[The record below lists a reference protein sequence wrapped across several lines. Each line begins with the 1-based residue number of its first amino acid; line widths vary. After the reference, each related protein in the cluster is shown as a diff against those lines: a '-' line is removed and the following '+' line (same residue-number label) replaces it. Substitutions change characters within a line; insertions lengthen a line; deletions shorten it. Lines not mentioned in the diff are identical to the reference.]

1 MKKNN
6 YFILLNSSMHK
17 KDEIKTFPECFQLE
31 NSDIELKT
39 TLKAKKTTLANNKN
53 FSDNAFYPE
62 CIFTDEDKNIL
73 FYESDSKSSYKERKN
88 HSLNKKSLYR
98 SYDCEIPNRKN
109 SSKTNY
115 VTEQFSYNYMNNEEN
130 IKKENNKRIN
140 KNNTFIN
147 GRIPSDTFLNH
158 RNNNQFPKRTIKTYQ
173 NKFDVE
179 KSDNFNVLSYKQGD
193 YDSDY
198 IKTDTKS
205 KFGKILKKEEV
216 KDIFYP
222 NKRAQ
227 TPLSLPLYNNSSYTK
242 KQLLSHQTPTLKF
255 QSYFESYTNPK
266 QERNKSQVK
275 STSKIKNHL
284 EDFNID
290 KLIEIGDNFPNKWKS
305 ILSFG
310 KKINNLKNKNKKNLN
325 YNNNEKN
332 KINTANIKQIIDN
345 NQSEKKN
352 VNKIKIFPKNTQIE
366 ENVKNNNDNNDNN
379 NDNKIIRKKIVYHGK
394 IKRKKNIKNNKA
406 INKFNKNIN
415 NLNKINEDINK
426 NINTNNKIKELN
438 MNNNCDNDID
448 NNIDNDIDNN
458 IDNNNIDNN
467 MDNNINNNIN
477 NNSNTANSKKFKKKN
492 KIVNSEN
499 REDFDNK
506 NKEWPIYQQITPRKP
521 PQKKKININLNNNNN
536 SNILENKNYIN
547 NNMINKEDIAKNESQ
562 IIQLTEE
569 NNNSSEKIINQ
580 QFKTTIRKP
589 KIKSSNKK
597 YNRIKPIINNNPNS
611 FKRKNNF
618 GDEERNNLKESNNNN
633 HSYYVSVY
641 SRKKINQK
649 KGNIDKIN

>member
-6 YFILLNSSMHK
+6 YFILLSSSMHK

-31 NSDIELKT
+31 NSDIELKS
-39 TLKAKKTTLANNKN
+39 TLKAKKTTLANSKN

-179 KSDNFNVLSYKQGD
+179 KSDNFNVLSYKKED

-205 KFGKILKKEEV
+205 KFRKILKKEEV

-242 KQLLSHQTPTLKF
+242 KQLLSHQTPTFKF

-352 VNKIKIFPKNTQIE
+352 VNKIKIFSKNTQIE

-379 NDNKIIRKKIVYHGK
+379 DNKINRKKIVSHGK
-394 IKRKKNIKNNKA
+394 IKRKKNIKNNKT
-406 INKFNKNIN
+406 INKYNKNIN

-448 NNIDNDIDNN
+448 NNIDNNMYNSIDNN
-458 IDNNNIDNN
+458 IDNN
-467 MDNNINNNIN
+467 
-477 NNSNTANSKKFKKKN
+477 SNTTNSKKFKKKN

-521 PQKKKININLNNNNN
+521 PKKKKININLNNNNN
-536 SNILENKNYIN
+536 NNNNTILEDKNYIN
-547 NNMINKEDIAKNESQ
+547 NNMINKEDISKNESQ
-562 IIQLTEE
+562 KIQLTEE
-569 NNNSSEKIINQ
+569 TNNSSEKKINQ
-580 QFKTTIRKP
+580 QFKTTIRKL
-589 KIKSSNKK
+589 KIKSLNKK

-649 KGNIDKIN
+649 KDNIDTIN